1 MIKVWRLEM
10 ETQALPHTRD
20 PEFAT
25 ATARGTNKQRG
36 REKVMERKREQL
48 KKVKAKAL
56 LQSGTCIPLHHST

>member
-1 MIKVWRLEM
+1 M

-36 REKVMERKREQL
+36 REKQSWKEREN
-48 KKVKAKAL
+48 
-56 LQSGTCIPLHHST
+56 S